1 MSSVERLTNYVKAV
15 SAVALGR
22 TPAGRNLTVFPND
35 VFLVSYLRSGSTWT
49 RFLFGNLIHTNEP
62 VTFANVDRMVPSIY
76 TLPDRKLRS
85 LPRVMK
91 SHECFDPRY
100 RRVIHLVRDPRDV
113 AVSFY
118 HYNLKQ
124 RVIPDGFAMEA
135 FVENWMH
142 ANVVPYADRHGS
154 WAEHTLSWLR
164 LRGSDP
170 NYGLIRYEDLLADPA
185 GELKKVVPMLGVEAA
200 DERIHRAIELS
211 SAKQMRSLE
220 KSQSEQWVTTK
231 HSRKDIPFVREAKAG
246 GWRTQLPEQSVR
258 RIETAWGGLMHELG
272 YALSEQKPASAVV
285 EKPYATR

>member
-15 SAVALGR
+15 GAVALGR
-22 TPAGRNLTVFPND
+22 APAGRNLTVYPGD

-49 RFLFGNLIHTNEP
+49 RFLFGNLIHTQEA
-62 VTFANVDRMVPSIY
+62 VTFANVDRLVPSIY

-124 RVIPDGFAMEA
+124 RVLPDGFAKDT
-135 FVENWMH
+135 FVENWMQ
-142 ANVVPYADRHGS
+142 ANVVAYADRHGS

-170 NYGLIRYEDLLADPA
+170 NYCLIRYEDLLADPA
-185 GELKKVVPMLGVEAA
+185 AELRKVVPMLGVDAA
-200 DERIHRAIELS
+200 QERILRAIELS

-220 KSQSEQWVTTK
+220 KAQSEQWVTTK
-231 HSRKDIPFVREAKAG
+231 DSRKDIPFVREAKAG
-246 GWRTQLPEQSVR
+246 GWRKQLPEESVR
-258 RIETAWGGLMHELG
+258 RIETAWGGLMQELG
-272 YALSEQKPASAVV
+272 YALSEQKTVSAVV